1 LARASDFNVSQIV
14 INDLR
19 MNIKKVLMD
28 DTLPPD
34 NMSARSATEIA
45 ERTRE
50 LATNLGSA
58 FGRLINETMIP
69 IVTRILY
76 VMDSQGLIDL
86 PLRVNGQEVKVGPVS
101 PLAQAQKLQEVND
114 AMQYAQIAM
123 SMGVQGAAT
132 VSIQRLLEF
141 VANRMGID
149 SKILATGEEQMQFLQ
164 AMQQQAQQA
173 QMAEQ
178 GAPAEGAMQ

>member
-1 LARASDFNVSQIV
+1 
-14 INDLR
+14 
-19 MNIKKVLMD
+19 MD
-28 DTLPPD
+28 T
-34 NMSARSATEIA
+34 
-45 ERTRE
+45 
-50 LATNLGSA
+50 
-58 FGRLINETMIP
+58 
-69 IVTRILY
+69 
-76 VMDSQGLIDL
+76 QGLIDL
-86 PLRVNGQEVKVGPVS
+86 PLRVNGQEVKIGPVS

-132 VSIQRLLEF
+132 VSVQRLLEF
-141 VANRMGID
+141 VADRMGID

-164 AMQQQAQQA
+164 AMQQQAAQA